1 MTGLRGRC
9 RGGGGCALLLAAL
22 VGAAAC
28 VRRVEDSPG
37 AAPDAAPPGDAGA
50 ASDGAPPSR
59 IPGRGAAAT
68 LDIASWNLEWF
79 GDPAYGPADDALQ
92 LQNARDV
99 IAGTDFDLWGLV
111 EVVDAARWA
120 SLESQLPGYAGI
132 LANDPAVIDGAA
144 YYSGF
149 GNAEQKVGLL
159 YKSSLATVL
168 DARVILTAYDYAF
181 GGRPPLQVRLR
192 VTLNGATEDIV
203 VIVQHPKCC
212 TDLESWQ
219 RRVDASNALKAYL
232 DATFPTQK
240 VWVIGDFND
249 DLDTSITAGHASPY
263 ASFVG
268 DPDHY
273 RFPTQALTLA
283 GVATTVR
290 FASTIDHHLN
300 TNAANALYIAD
311 SVTAYRVDQY
321 ISGYGDTTSDHY
333 PVLSRYAWGAAP
345 ARR

>member
-1 MTGLRGRC
+1 MTPAPRGCC
-9 RGGGGCALLLAAL
+9 RGGGSALLLVAL
-22 VGAAAC
+22 LGAAAC
-28 VRRVEDSPG
+28 VRRAEQ
-37 AAPDAAPPGDAGA
+37 APDAAPPGDGGG
-50 ASDGAPPSR
+50 DGDGPPPSR
-59 IPGRGAAAT
+59 VPARGDAAT

-79 GDPAYGPADDALQ
+79 GDPTNGPADAALQ
-92 LQNARDV
+92 LQNVTDV
-99 IAGTDFDLWGLV
+99 IAGTDFDLWGVV

-120 SLESQLPGYAGI
+120 SLESQLPGYAGL
-132 LANDPAVIDGAA
+132 LANEPAVIDGPA
-144 YYSGF
+144 YYSDF

-168 DARVILTAYDYAF
+168 DARLILTAYNYAF
-181 GGRPPLQVRLR
+181 GGRPPMQVTLR

-219 RRVDASNALKAYL
+219 RRVDASTALKAYL
-232 DATFPTQK
+232 DATFQTQK

-263 ASFVG
+263 ASFVS
-268 DPDHY
+268 DLDHY

-283 GVATTVR
+283 GTGTTVHY
-290 FASTIDHHLN
+290 ASTIDHHLN
-300 TNAANALYIAD
+300 TNEANALYITD

-321 ISGYGDTTSDHY
+321 IGGYGDTTSDHY
-333 PVLSRYAWGAAP
+333 PVLSRYAWGSASQP
-345 ARR
+345 RP

>member
-1 MTGLRGRC
+1 
-9 RGGGGCALLLAAL
+9 
-22 VGAAAC
+22 
-28 VRRVEDSPG
+28 
-37 AAPDAAPPGDAGA
+37 
-50 ASDGAPPSR
+50 
-59 IPGRGAAAT
+59 
-68 LDIASWNLEWF
+68 
-79 GDPAYGPADDALQ
+79 
-92 LQNARDV
+92 
-99 IAGTDFDLWGLV
+99 
-111 EVVDAARWA
+111 
-120 SLESQLPGYAGI
+120 
-132 LANDPAVIDGAA
+132 
-144 YYSGF
+144 
-149 GNAEQKVGLL
+149 
-159 YKSSLATVL
+159 VL

-181 GGRPPLQVRLR
+181 GGRPPLQVTLR

-263 ASFVG
+263 ANFVG

-283 GVATTVR
+283 GVATTVHY
-290 FASTIDHHLN
+290 ASTIDHHLN
-300 TNAANALYIAD
+300 TNEANALYIAG

-321 ISGYGDTTSDHY
+321 IAGYGDTTSDHY
-333 PVLSRYAWGAAP
+333 PVLSRYTWGSAP